1 MTEHLLSINL
11 LIALAGLLFIALTRS
26 DKKAMI
32 RTTAVIVGGL
42 QLWIAFEILFGF
54 DPLETALQFTER
66 IRWIAALRI
75 EYYIGIDSTNLIFI
89 VLTALIFFLSVLIS
103 GKDDPRTKEYFLIL
117 LMIDLGLTGTFAAMN
132 LFLFFIFLGLTGFG
146 VYLMIGM
153 WSGSSESNAV
163 NRFGLFFILGYI
175 FILLGLI
182 LIYHNNNLH
191 TLNFSE
197 LAAGAVLSSEMQLV
211 IALIFLIGLALI
223 IPLIPFHGWLIPVIK
238 KAPVGINMLI
248 GGVLTKIGIYGFI
261 RIIIQVLP
269 SAVHSMA
276 LGIGIWGLLNIIY
289 AAICALGSTDTD
301 EFLGYFTLQQTGFI
315 LIGLATIT
323 EAANLG
329 IFQENTQDFLAV
341 VSGLSGSLMLACSHA
356 ISFTLLLI
364 ILKKT
369 VHDGI
374 NFHPVPPGWRLF
386 AIMTLLSAAGM
397 PGFMD
402 FIARFM
408 TILGAYQIPE
418 LKAVAIISLLGLFA
432 NTIVIL
438 RLFGRLIFNN
448 PPGADQ
454 METGFSFDEKFIVVT
469 LLVFL
474 VLAGLFP
481 GFFLN
486 TVQDGLVRMVRTFSQ
501 MVAA

>member
-197 LAAGAVLSSEMQLV
+197 LAAG
-211 IALIFLIGLALI
+211 
-223 IPLIPFHGWLIPVIK
+223 
-238 KAPVGINMLI
+238 
-248 GGVLTKIGIYGFI
+248 
-261 RIIIQVLP
+261 
-269 SAVHSMA
+269 
-276 LGIGIWGLLNIIY
+276 
-289 AAICALGSTDTD
+289 
-301 EFLGYFTLQQTGFI
+301 
-315 LIGLATIT
+315 
-323 EAANLG
+323 
-329 IFQENTQDFLAV
+329 
-341 VSGLSGSLMLACSHA
+341 VSCHLKCS
-356 ISFTLLLI
+356 
-364 ILKKT
+364 
-369 VHDGI
+369 
-374 NFHPVPPGWRLF
+374 W
-386 AIMTLLSAAGM
+386 
-397 PGFMD
+397 
-402 FIARFM
+402 
-408 TILGAYQIPE
+408 
-418 LKAVAIISLLGLFA
+418 
-432 NTIVIL
+432 
-438 RLFGRLIFNN
+438 
-448 PPGADQ
+448 
-454 METGFSFDEKFIVVT
+454 
-469 LLVFL
+469 
-474 VLAGLFP
+474 
-481 GFFLN
+481 
-486 TVQDGLVRMVRTFSQ
+486 
-501 MVAA
+501 

>member
-1 MTEHLLSINL
+1 LDWR
-11 LIALAGLLFIALTRS
+11 RS
-26 DKKAMI
+26 RK
-32 RTTAVIVGGL
+32 
-42 QLWIAFEILFGF
+42 
-54 DPLETALQFTER
+54 P
-66 IRWIAALRI
+66 
-75 EYYIGIDSTNLIFI
+75 
-89 VLTALIFFLSVLIS
+89 
-103 GKDDPRTKEYFLIL
+103 
-117 LMIDLGLTGTFAAMN
+117 
-132 LFLFFIFLGLTGFG
+132 
-146 VYLMIGM
+146 
-153 WSGSSESNAV
+153 
-163 NRFGLFFILGYI
+163 
-175 FILLGLI
+175 
-182 LIYHNNNLH
+182 
-191 TLNFSE
+191 
-197 LAAGAVLSSEMQLV
+197 
-211 IALIFLIGLALI
+211 
-223 IPLIPFHGWLIPVIK
+223 
-238 KAPVGINMLI
+238 
-248 GGVLTKIGIYGFI
+248 
-261 RIIIQVLP
+261 
-269 SAVHSMA
+269 
-276 LGIGIWGLLNIIY
+276 
-289 AAICALGSTDTD
+289 
-301 EFLGYFTLQQTGFI
+301 
-315 LIGLATIT
+315 
-323 EAANLG
+323 NLG

-469 LLVFL
+469 LWFFWYCRSFPWIFL
-474 VLAGLFP
+474 I
-481 GFFLN
+481 
-486 TVQDGLVRMVRTFSQ
+486 TVQDVCTMVRTSVRWSPPE
-501 MVAA
+501 MH